1 MMKENG
7 VFHMKTDED
16 REMEKRVNERKE
28 ELMERYR
35 AQQEQR
41 EEAKASQHLSETKA
55 QSRSDGVEEYATFM
69 DRRKER
75 NGMEDRVG
83 VSLVN
88 SRLYADQQ
96 SASHYGW
103 REETTE
109 ATSRFNSGKT

>member
-1 MMKENG
+1 
-7 VFHMKTDED
+7 MKTDED

-41 EEAKASQHLSETKA
+41 EEAKASQHLSETTA
-55 QSRSDGVEEYATFM
+55 QSRTDGGEEYATFM

-75 NGMEDRVG
+75 NGTEDRVG
-83 VSLVN
+83 VSLVS

-96 SASHYGW
+96 SASRYGW
-103 REETTE
+103 EETTE
-109 ATSRFNSGKT
+109 PASRFNSGKT

>member
-1 MMKENG
+1 
-7 VFHMKTDED
+7 MKTDED

-55 QSRSDGVEEYATFM
+55 QSGSDGVEEYATFM

-75 NGMEDRVG
+75 NGTEDRVG

-96 SASHYGW
+96 PASHYA
-103 REETTE
+103 REETIE
-109 ATSRFNSGKT
+109 LTSRFNSGKT